1 LQIIDYKVAYEM
13 FKFAEGPKERERERE
28 RERKDEAQNFG
39 FYSMNQFWGE
49 KKKKKK
55 KKEKK
60 ESKVGT
66 SLGLI

>member
-1 LQIIDYKVAYEM
+1 M
-13 FKFAEGPKERERERE
+13 FKFAEGPKES
-28 RERKDEAQNFG
+28 KDEAQNFG

>member
-1 LQIIDYKVAYEM
+1 M
-13 FKFAEGPKERERERE
+13 NKFC
-28 RERKDEAQNFG
+28 
-39 FYSMNQFWGE
+39 GE

>member
-1 LQIIDYKVAYEM
+1 
-13 FKFAEGPKERERERE
+13 
-28 RERKDEAQNFG
+28 
-39 FYSMNQFWGE
+39 MNKFWGE

>member
-1 LQIIDYKVAYEM
+1 
-13 FKFAEGPKERERERE
+13 
-28 RERKDEAQNFG
+28 
-39 FYSMNQFWGE
+39 MNQFWGE